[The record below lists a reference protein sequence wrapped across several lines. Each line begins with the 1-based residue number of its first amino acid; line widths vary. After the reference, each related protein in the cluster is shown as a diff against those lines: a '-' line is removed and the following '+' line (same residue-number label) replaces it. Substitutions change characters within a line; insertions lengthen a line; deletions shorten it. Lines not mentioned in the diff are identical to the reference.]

1 MAAEEPRAS
10 GLNLP
15 HIHIDCRAPPHAA
28 VDPTARWPPVDE
40 FGCDENDPAL
50 VARLAQNPPAA
61 DLTCTSS
68 VEDNDLAEYEKLL
81 REIAGSRSGAEVA
94 KYTAVPRISTA
105 ASLPTSNAP
114 AAKSK

>member
-1 MAAEEPRAS
+1 MAAEAPRTS

-15 HIHIDCRAPPHAA
+15 NIHVANRAPPQTA

-40 FGCDENDPAL
+40 FGCDEDDPTR
-50 VARLAQNPPAA
+50 VSRPPAHV
-61 DLTCTSS
+61 SS
-68 VEDNDLAEYEKLL
+68 ASPAVDNDLAEYEQLL

-105 ASLPTSNAP
+105 AALPSSNAP